1 MVVTISNGGFPMKC
15 HYCGTEL
22 TGKEIFCRYCGTRQV
37 SAPQAEPVVEP
48 APVYEAPPAPAPVYE
63 APSQPAPVQEEVSP
77 APVPEA
83 VPAPAPAA
91 TVYEE
96 KTFNY
101 QPYGGAPREEPLFD
115 FEKAPAA
122 RRPALQLPVKRGL
135 AKMFF
140 FSILTLGIYPMVIY
154 SRLVT
159 ERNIV
164 ASRHDGRRTL
174 SFFGMLMLAPL
185 TLGILPLVWSHNLC
199 SRIGGE
205 LQRRNINYNFG
216 AKDFWLWN
224 FLLIMLAS
232 VAVSVAVALQAAMMR
247 PSYWIIGILVALAL
261 LCSIGP
267 LVFVHKLMESMN
279 LINDDYN
286 RFG

>member
-1 MVVTISNGGFPMKC
+1 MKC

-22 TGKEIFCRYCGTRQV
+22 SGKEIFCRYCGTRQV
-37 SAPQAEPVVEP
+37 SAPQAEPVAEP
-48 APVYEAPPAPAPVYE
+48 APVYEEPAPVYE
-63 APSQPAPVQEEVSP
+63 EPAQPAPLLEETP

-83 VPAPAPAA
+83 KPAPVE

-115 FEKAPAA
+115 FEKAPASRA
-122 RRPALQLPVKRGL
+122 PALQLPVKRGL

-140 FSILTLGIYPMVIY
+140 FSILTAGIYPMVIY

-159 ERNIV
+159 ELNIV
-164 ASRHDGRRTL
+164 ASRHDGKRTL

-185 TLGILPLVWSHNLC
+185 TMGILPLVWGHNLC
-199 SRIGGE
+199 CRIDME
-205 LQRRNINYNFG
+205 LQRRNINYTFG
-216 AKDFWLWN
+216 AKDYWFWN
-224 FLLIMLAS
+224 FLLLMLSSVAAS
-232 VAVSVAVALQAAMMR
+232 VAAVLHTTMIR
-247 PSYWIIGILVALAL
+247 PNYWIVGILVALAL

-279 LINDDYN
+279 LINKDYN

>member
-1 MVVTISNGGFPMKC
+1 MKC

-37 SAPQAEPVVEP
+37 SAPQAAPAAEP
-48 APVYEAPPAPAPVYE
+48 AAEPAPVYE

-77 APVPEA
+77 ALVPEA

-91 TVYEE
+91 TAYEE

-159 ERNIV
+159 ELNIV

-279 LINDDYN
+279 LINSDYN

>member
-1 MVVTISNGGFPMKC
+1 MKC

-22 TGKEIFCRYCGTRQV
+22 TGKEMFCRYCGTRQSGV
-37 SAPQAEPVVEP
+37 PQAEPAAEP
-48 APVYEAPPAPAPVYE
+48 APVYEAPAQPAPVYETPVQPAPVYAAPAPAPAAPAPAPAPV
-63 APSQPAPVQEEVSP
+63 
-77 APVPEA
+77 
-83 VPAPAPAA
+83 A

-101 QPYGGAPREEPLFD
+101 QPYGGAQQEAPLFD
-115 FEKAPAA
+115 FEKAPVS
-122 RRPALQLPVKRGL
+122 RPPALQLPVKRGL

-140 FSILTLGIYPMVIY
+140 FSILTCGIYPMVIY

-159 ERNIV
+159 ELNIV
-164 ASRHDGRRTL
+164 ASRHDGKRTL

-185 TLGILPLVWSHNLC
+185 TIGILPLVWSHNLC
-199 SRIGGE
+199 SRIGAE

-216 AKDFWLWN
+216 VKDFWLWD

-232 VAVSVAVALQAAMMR
+232 VVSSVAAILYTTSSH
-247 PSYWIIGILVALAL
+247 PNYWIIGILAAVAL

-267 LVFVHKLMESMN
+267 LVFIHKLMESMN
-279 LINDDYN
+279 RINNDYN